1 MQSTNI
7 DTLTA
12 DEKQFINNLSLAK
25 KVSALHYLASEEL
38 GLVTVAQY
46 HQITG
51 DPVRTIYHYVS
62 ENRLMNTEILNQK
75 AIIMNDHI

>member
-1 MQSTNI
+1 MQNANNECLTN
-7 DTLTA
+7 
-12 DEKQFINNLSLAK
+12 DEMKFLHNLSLAK

-38 GLVTVAQY
+38 GLVSVSEY